1 MSVLNQDALVPLF
14 DGNAVYNEMR
24 RRGMPTHAASISDV
38 LDAVVALIRQEEEKL
53 DARASDSAAPVSSE
67 R

>member
-38 LDAVVALIRQEEEKL
+38 LDAV
-53 DARASDSAAPVSSE
+53 RAKRS
-67 R
+67 